1 MATERKTR
9 APGIMGVICL
19 SLAKKGQNQAE
30 GFSLQGELFA
40 NRKLSVIRCLM
51 QDKRRYPRYVVEGV
65 EGTLM
70 FTTHVDVL
78 NISINGVALK
88 ANRRLEMGGEYTLK
102 LEYRERTVSV
112 NGIVVWSVLSELTSG
127 PRAEKVPVYKAGM
140 RFTDIISEKMS
151 RLLEFIESHKLSQDE
166 RLNIR
171 FTIKAPD
178 KAILDGPH
186 NYEVRNMSISGMLIG
201 TDMRFDV
208 GAKCPMEI
216 SLEGNRIIKVL
227 GRVVSCLEVNDRAL
241 RHYAIGIEFVEIS
254 DEDKKRLKKF
264 VDTL

>member
-1 MATERKTR
+1 MRDNIRSKI
-9 APGIMGVICL
+9 PPYKV
-19 SLAKKGQNQAE
+19 S
-30 GFSLQGELFA
+30 FA
-40 NRKLSVIRCLM
+40 MEKVSVIRCLM
-51 QDKRRYPRYVVEGV
+51 QEKRHYPRYIVEGV

-78 NISINGVALK
+78 NISISGVALK
-88 ANRRLEMGGEYTLK
+88 ANRRLEIGREYTLK

-112 NGIVVWSVLSELTSG
+112 NGVVVWSVLSELTDG
-127 PRAEKVPVYKAGM
+127 PHAEKVPVYKAGM
-140 RFTDIISEKMS
+140 RFTDIMSEKMT

-186 NYEVRNMSISGMLIG
+186 NYDVRNMSISGMRIE

-208 GAKCPMEI
+208 GARYPMEI
-216 SLEGNRIIKVL
+216 SLEGNRTVKVL
-227 GRVVSCLEVNDRAL
+227 GKVVSCLEVNDRAPK
-241 RHYAIGIEFVEIS
+241 HYAIGIEFVEIS
-254 DEDKKRLKKF
+254 DEDRKRVKEF